1 MLIGGFVSAAG
12 GIDKAILRADENG
25 FEVAMFFIGSPHS
38 WKLPHLSKEEAQK
51 VKETQKLSHVK
62 RTYSHALY
70 LANLATDNKEQFD
83 KTVKALTTTVQ
94 NGNLIDLEG
103 VIFHPGSHKGTSIKE
118 GIKRVADGIT
128 QVLSNATGTTK
139 LILEFVVEQG
149 DKVGTSF
156 EQLEQIIDLVPKEY
170 QNRVSVC
177 YDTCHGFAMGYDYK
191 DSNSM
196 EKLISDIKST
206 IGLEKLD
213 VFHVNDSQTPL
224 NSHKDRHAN
233 IGKGYIGL
241 EGFKALLNSE
251 NFKDKDFILEVPGL
265 DNKGPSKKDREL
277 LLSLI
282 N

>member
-12 GIDKAILRADENG
+12 GLDKAILRADENG

-38 WKLPHLSKEEAQK
+38 WKLPHLTDEEARK
-51 VKETQKLSHVK
+51 IRDTQKNSIVK
-62 RTYSHALY
+62 KTYAHALY
-70 LANLATDNKEQFD
+70 LANLATSNKEQFD

-103 VIFHPGSHKGTSIKE
+103 VIFHPGSHKGTSIQE
-118 GIKRVADGIT
+118 GIKRVAEGTT
-128 QVLSNATGTTK
+128 QVLSNAPGTTK

-156 EQLEQIIDLVPKEY
+156 EQLKQIMDLVPNEY
-170 QNRVSVC
+170 QSRVSVC

-191 DSNSM
+191 DPTLM
-196 EKLISDIKST
+196 QKLVSDIKNT

-224 NSHKDRHAN
+224 GSHKDRHAN
-233 IGKGYIGL
+233 IGKGYVGL
-241 EGFKALLNSE
+241 EGFKALLNNK